1 MPTTPLR
8 EQMEK
13 DRAERLEQQR
23 IDENKSPREK
33 INDRIADLKRL
44 QTEGEQKL
52 QRLDEQ
58 RATLQETQARIAG
71 ALTVLAEEVAR
82 LDQQAT

>member
-13 DRAERLEQQR
+13 DRAERLEQAR
-23 IDENKSPREK
+23 IEENKSPREK

-52 QRLDEQ
+52 QLLDEQ

-71 ALTVLAEEVAR
+71 ALTVLAEEVTK
-82 LDQQAT
+82 LDRQAT

>member
-23 IDENKSPREK
+23 IEENKSPREK

-58 RATLQETQARIAG
+58 RAALQETQARIAG
-71 ALTVLAEEVAR
+71 ALTVLAEEFTR
-82 LDQQAT
+82 LDQQAI

>member
-1 MPTTPLR
+1 MPNETLR
-8 EQMEK
+8 ERLDK
-13 DRAERLEQQR
+13 DRAERLEQAR
-23 IDENKSPREK
+23 IEENKSPREK
-33 INDRIADLKRL
+33 INDRINDLKRL

-71 ALTVLAEEVAR
+71 ALTVLAEQVTK